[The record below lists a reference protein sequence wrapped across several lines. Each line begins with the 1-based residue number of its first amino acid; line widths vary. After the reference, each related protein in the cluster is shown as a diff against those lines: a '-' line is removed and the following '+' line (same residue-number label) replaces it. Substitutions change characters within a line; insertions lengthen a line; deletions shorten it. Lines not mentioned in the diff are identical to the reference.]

1 MSSRSRTWLA
11 IHARALGRMA
21 RGEGPP
27 ADPPRR
33 VLLPHHS
40 LLGDTILLA
49 ACIAKVRE
57 RYPDAAIVH
66 VMPRAFVPLFA
77 GRPWGAEPVGWSASD
92 PASLEALW
100 ALEPFDLALVNGDTR
115 FAWLARAIGARRVVA
130 FSGEPAAYKKWPVT
144 EFVDMPAQP
153 MAWSDLVATL
163 VPGEPPAPYARG
175 QWPAPPF
182 RPYDRPHAPYA
193 VLHVGA
199 STMHKTWL
207 PERWAELATALEAR
221 GLQPCW
227 SAGPGEERLVAAIPG
242 GGRRTSFAGRL
253 DLPQLWDLVA
263 NASLVVTGD
272 TSVAHISRA
281 ALAPT
286 VVLFG
291 PSGPVL
297 GGQGRFWADCPG
309 ASVAID
315 PFPCRD
321 QDILFKRHVAWIRR
335 CSRGAAEC
343 PAPRCMHE
351 IGVQAVLSA
360 AAPFLPPGNPAPAL
374 AVRPG

>member
-11 IHARALGRMA
+11 IYARALANMA
-21 RGEGPP
+21 RGGGPA

-33 VLLPHHS
+33 ILLPHHS

-49 ACIAKVRE
+49 ACIAKLRARHPGAE
-57 RYPDAAIVH
+57 IVH

-77 GRPWGAEPVGWSASD
+77 GRPFGAAPVGWSARD
-92 PASLEALW
+92 PASLAALW
-100 ALEPFDLALVNGDTR
+100 ALGPFDLALVNGDTR

-130 FSGEPAAYKKWPVT
+130 FSGERSAYKSWPVT
-144 EFVDMPAQP
+144 EFVDMPAEP

-163 VPGEPPAPYARG
+163 VPGEPAAPYSRG

-182 RPYDRPHAPYA
+182 QAYDRPRKPYA

-199 STMHKTWL
+199 STVHKTWL
-207 PERWAELATALEAR
+207 PGRWSELAAALEAS
-221 GLQPCW
+221 GLRACW
-227 SAGPGEERLVAAIPG
+227 SAGPGEEPLVAAIPD
-242 GGRRTSFAGRL
+242 GGRWPSFAGRL

-272 TSVAHISRA
+272 TSVAHIGRA
-281 ALAPT
+281 AFAPT
-286 VVLFG
+286 VVLYG

-297 GGQGRFWADCPG
+297 GGRGRFWGGCPG

-321 QDILFKRHVAWIRR
+321 QDVLFKRHVAWVRR
-335 CSRGAAEC
+335 CSRGIAEC

-351 IGVQAVLSA
+351 IGIQAVLSA
-360 AAPFLPPGNPAPAL
+360 AAPFLPQPAA
-374 AVRPG
+374 